1 MTTVLPG
8 IVLGHNAF
16 FGVDHLSSARGE
28 ERAAHFADPTRV
40 LETIREAVANGAGG
54 MMMSTHE
61 RAGPIAN
68 LIASDKKLASDFRIY
83 PLLPYAQKYVTRAN
97 EVGMVNVVLEMVSGT
112 SVRDKMSLLIKGGRA
127 ALTRDISQV
136 LATLIHIELKT
147 FARLNMPAVFLHDAF
162 TDLALAFG
170 LKGIFEFYIREIEK
184 SYGAQGAFATKNLPL
199 FLQRFEEWG
208 LPKPLVMTHFN
219 KSGYHMNPD
228 RVACEQAA
236 ASHDC
241 SILVMGSLASGY
253 LKPAEAYEYLG
264 SVRNVDGIVVGASSG
279 AHIKETFGAIRRNLP
294 KLDYLAV
301 G

>member
-1 MTTVLPG
+1 
-8 IVLGHNAF
+8 
-16 FGVDHLSSARGE
+16 
-28 ERAAHFADPTRV
+28 
-40 LETIREAVANGAGG
+40 AGG

-61 RAGPIAN
+61 RAGPIAK
-68 LIASDKKLASDFRIY
+68 LIASDKNLAPEFRIY

-112 SVRDKMSLLIKGGRA
+112 SMRDKMSLLIKGGRA

-136 LATLIHIELKT
+136 LATLIQIELKT

-294 KLDYLAV
+294 NLDYPAV
-301 G
+301 